1 MRFFQMFTVSIFLSI
16 FVVFPAFATFKVP
29 GGFPEVKTAAQVA
42 QAMDDTPCVLEG
54 YIVARLTPYDDK
66 YTFKDDTGTV
76 VVEIDGE
83 LFYGRDITPQNK
95 VRIAGEVDGETFRT
109 NQVDVDWMEIIK

>member
-1 MRFFQMFTVSIFLSI
+1 MRFFQILTVSTLLSI
-16 FVVFPAFATFKVP
+16 FALSPAFAAFKGP
-29 GGFPEVKTAAQVA
+29 GGVPEVKTAVLVA
-42 QAMDDTPCVLEG
+42 QAMDDTPCILEG

-76 VVEIDGE
+76 VVEIDDE
-83 LFYGRDITPQNK
+83 LFYGRDITPQHK

-109 NQVDVDWMEIIK
+109 NQVDVEWMEIIK